1 MQVKKLLVL
10 CQQCRDVIHSHLTVN
25 ESKSDPLE
33 FDTLIKIACLAI
45 GVRG

>member
-33 FDTLIKIACLAI
+33 FDNLIKIACLAI

>member
-33 FDTLIKIACLAI
+33 FGTLTKIAFLAT
-45 GVRG
+45 GVSG